1 MHLPRGHI
9 VRLGRKYLAQSLF
22 PFRTICTAPQIV
34 ERSTHR
40 SSGVTLSTVDPP
52 SLGPSSCPPPG
63 GTSTS
68 IWQPKTYKLYSRNH
82 IQALFER
89 HAPHLDPLGYIAAA
103 TVFPM
108 RTNNYVV
115 EEVID
120 WSNVPNDPI
129 FKLVFPQPDMLS
141 PEDFNAVRNVLLDGS
156 SKVARRDV
164 A

>member
-1 MHLPRGHI
+1 
-9 VRLGRKYLAQSLF
+9 
-22 PFRTICTAPQIV
+22 
-34 ERSTHR
+34 
-40 SSGVTLSTVDPP
+40 
-52 SLGPSSCPPPG
+52 
-63 GTSTS
+63 
-68 IWQPKTYKLYSRNH
+68 
-82 IQALFER
+82 
-89 HAPHLDPLGYIAAA
+89 
-103 TVFPM
+103 M

-164 A
+164 AESIRMKLNPHPASQKTENVPLVNGEY